1 MKGRIVTIVIAMLVG
16 VSFVRCA
23 PNSDIIRNDMVI
35 NGLTLCNS
43 YTQEQMIEALGQ
55 PDSIILYTNDSGA
68 FRKYYYGIDYFRVTA
83 EDDYFIDFKVTNS
96 HFRFNN
102 FISVGD
108 PVARVS
114 LLGGIIQD
122 FEVVNYN
129 GQPVKFKNWQISKD
143 VNEDKYYSSSINFV
157 YNNNG
162 NIESISA
169 VYNSLL

>member
-1 MKGRIVTIVIAMLVG
+1 MKKFITTILATTAVCTSIIYAQL
-16 VSFVRCA
+16 
-23 PNSDIIRNDMVI
+23 PNIIRDDMVI
-35 NGLTLCNS
+35 NGLTLCQS
-43 YTQEQMIEALGQ
+43 YTQEQMIAALGQ

>member
-1 MKGRIVTIVIAMLVG
+1 MKRFIITVLATITICTAALY
-16 VSFVRCA
+16 A
-23 PNSDIIRNDMVI
+23 QLPNIIRNDMVI
-35 NGLTLCNS
+35 NGLTLCQS
-43 YTQEQMIEALGQ
+43 YTKEQIIEALGQ
-55 PDSIILYTNDSGA
+55 PDSIILYTNDSGI
-68 FRKYYYGIDYFRVTA
+68 FRKYYYGTDYFRVAA
-83 EDDYFIDFKVTNS
+83 EDNYFIDFKVTNS
-96 HFRFNN
+96 HFRLND

-122 FEVVNYN
+122 FEVINYN
-129 GQPVKFKNWQISKD
+129 GQPVKFKNWRISKD

-157 YNNNG
+157 YNNDG

>member
-1 MKGRIVTIVIAMLVG
+1 MKRFIITILTVTDI
-16 VSFVRCA
+16 CA
-23 PNSDIIRNDMVI
+23 SVLYAQLPNIIRNNMVI
-35 NGLTLCNS
+35 NGLTLCQS
-43 YTQEQMIEALGQ
+43 YTQEQMIAALGQ